1 MITEDTKLIDQKQL
15 AAMLGIKTKALG
27 RWVAAGKV
35 PSPIVTAGTRKYWS
49 PIQITGWLSATG
61 NSQPQESIGGQ

>member
-1 MITEDTKLIDQKQL
+1 MSTEDTKLIDQKQL

-35 PSPIVTAGTRKYWS
+35 PLPIVTAGDRKYWS
-49 PIQITGWLSATG
+49 PSQITEWLSASG
-61 NSQPQESIGGQ
+61 ISQQQESIEGH